1 MTTLGDLL
9 GRLDPDPVRRGS
21 RHFERLCQWFLTN
34 DPVYQR
40 ELP

>member
-9 GRLDPDPVRRGS
+9 GRLDPDPVRRG